1 MVEFINLSALIYVGF
16 RLAPFILVSF
26 FTLSSLF
33 NNDIK
38 GLIFLS
44 MLLFNCFI
52 TIAIGNMLPP
62 DEFGSPNLNGVCN
75 GLTLTNS
82 GPLSKNLPLNINIM
96 SFTFAYL
103 AYIIYRY
110 DLIMNNIPTVI
121 VFSIFILYQ
130 LYWLVQNRCSSMLY
144 SFGSLAVGWGLGWI
158 MSMSIDSAGIVQLQY
173 FNGLTNQEV
182 CKRSNNKQ
190 FKCKT
195 KAGL

>member
-52 TIAIGNMLPP
+52 AIAIGNMLPP
-62 DEFGSPNLNGVCN
+62 DDFGNPNLNGVCN

-130 LYWLVQNRCSSMLY
+130 LYWLVMNRCSSFLY
-144 SFGSLAVGWGLGWI
+144 SFISLAVGWGLGWI
-158 MSMSIDSAGIVQLQY
+158 MSMSIDKAGIVQLQY

-182 CKRSNNKQ
+182 CKRANNKQ

>member
-1 MVEFINLSALIYVGF
+1 MAEFINLGAIIYVGF

-33 NNDIK
+33 NSDIK
-38 GLIFLS
+38 GLIFLG

-52 TIAIGNMLPP
+52 TIAIGNMLAP
-62 DEFGSPNLNGVCN
+62 DSFDSRNMNGVCN
-75 GLTLTNS
+75 GLTLTKD
-82 GPLSKNLPLNINIM
+82 GPLSVNLPLNINIM

-121 VFSIFILYQ
+121 VFSVFILYQ
-130 LYWLVQNRCSSMLY
+130 LYWLVANRCSSFIY
-144 SFGSLAVGWGLGWI
+144 SFMSLAVGWGLGWI
-158 MSMSIDSAGIVQLQY
+158 MSMSIDLAGIVQLQY

-190 FKCKT
+190 FKCTT
-195 KAGL
+195 KAGI

>member
-1 MVEFINLSALIYVGF
+1 MSEFINLSAIIYVGF

-33 NNDIK
+33 NSDIK
-38 GLIFLS
+38 GLIFLG

-52 TIAIGNMLPP
+52 TIAIGNMLAP
-62 DEFGSPNLNGVCN
+62 DSFGSPNLNGVCK
-75 GLTLTNS
+75 GLTLTKD
-82 GPLSKNLPLNINIM
+82 GPLSVNLPLNINIM

-121 VFSIFILYQ
+121 VFSVFILYQ
-130 LYWLVQNRCSSMLY
+130 LYWLVANRCSSFIY
-144 SFGSLAVGWGLGWI
+144 SFLSLAVGWGLGWI
-158 MSMSIDSAGIVQLQY
+158 MSMSIDLAGIVQLQY

-190 FKCKT
+190 FKCTT
-195 KAGL
+195 KAGI

>member
-1 MVEFINLSALIYVGF
+1 MAEFINLSAIIYVGF

-33 NNDIK
+33 NSDIK
-38 GLIFLS
+38 GLIFLG

-52 TIAIGNMLPP
+52 TIAIGNMLAP
-62 DEFGSPNLNGVCN
+62 DSFGNPNLNGVCK
-75 GLTLTNS
+75 GLTLTKE
-82 GPLSKNLPLNINIM
+82 GPLSVNLPLNINIM

-121 VFSIFILYQ
+121 VFSVFILYQ
-130 LYWLVQNRCSSMLY
+130 LYWLVANRCSSFIY
-144 SFGSLAVGWGLGWI
+144 SFMSLAVGWGLGWI
-158 MSMSIDSAGIVQLQY
+158 MSMSIDLAGIVQLQY

-190 FKCKT
+190 FKCTT
-195 KAGL
+195 KAGI